1 MKFILILILHTP
13 VYGYYNNSAVTLQE
27 FDSQTQCEY
36 AAKLIREKYEDENY
50 NPEDFGAIVTFM
62 LDFVTGGGRDDLS

>member
-13 VYGYYNNSAVTLQE
+13 VHGYYNNSAVTLQE

-36 AAKLIREKYEDENY
+36 AAKLIRENVNDGLRRAKMIACIYK
-50 NPEDFGAIVTFM
+50 
-62 LDFVTGGGRDDLS
+62 